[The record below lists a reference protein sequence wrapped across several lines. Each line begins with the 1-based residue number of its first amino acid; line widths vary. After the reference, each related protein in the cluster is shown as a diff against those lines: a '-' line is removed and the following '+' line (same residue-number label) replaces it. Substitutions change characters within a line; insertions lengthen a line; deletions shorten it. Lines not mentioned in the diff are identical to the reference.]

1 MVRQFFFQSRR
12 QRLLRPRSSPI
23 ERGERFCFCFS
34 LNLAASIEPE
44 NGLNT
49 CARVVEVGLASAT
62 RVVSIPRLGATL
74 RYDQEARG
82 TLFVSTVEL
91 DLPAQSA
98 TPQVF
103 RGAPAPSKKLAAEA
117 AAAVAL
123 QVRAQSSM

>member
-1 MVRQFFFQSRR
+1 M
-12 QRLLRPRSSPI
+12 
-23 ERGERFCFCFS
+23 
-34 LNLAASIEPE
+34 AASIEPE

-74 RYDQEARG
+74 RYDQEPRG

-91 DLPAQSA
+91 DLGA